1 MWENYSPK
9 SVYAEFESMFSY
21 SNVPDRSIGGCGSE
35 CIPSGGLA
43 IYKSGYLKTG
53 FRDRMVMSL
62 ALGPVRARG
71 RASLPP
77 SFIMLHDDKLSNTS
91 CQSVVLF
98 NLK

>member
-21 SNVPDRSIGGCGSE
+21 SNVPGRSIGDCGSE

-53 FRDRMVMSL
+53 FRDRMVMSR
-62 ALGPVRARG
+62 ALGPGACAREG
-71 RASLPP
+71 KSTA
-77 SFIMLHDDKLSNTS
+77 
-91 CQSVVLF
+91 VVY
-98 NLK
+98 NAT

>member
-9 SVYAEFESMFSY
+9 SVYAEIKSMFSY
-21 SNVPDRSIGGCGSE
+21 SNVPGRSIGGCGSE
-35 CIPSGGLA
+35 CVPSGGLA

-71 RASLPP
+71 RASLPA
-77 SFIMLHDDKLSNTS
+77 FIMLQNETE
-91 CQSVVLF
+91 
-98 NLK
+98 